1 MSAALQAMGRLASR
15 PLVIAGSVLLGVL
28 AGWLLPAQA
37 ADLHVVSE
45 VYLALLKMIV
55 LPFMVSAIV
64 VSLYRLLRQG
74 QAGRLLLRMT
84 GLFVVAMGLCVMG
97 ALLASLLVHPG
108 HGLSADTLARMGNMV
123 DSSTSGRE
131 QDQMALF
138 ATGED
143 EAAAPAPSFAGMLG
157 QLVPDNIFSVLAR
170 GEALKALVFAL
181 LFGCA
186 LSRIAVAAADV
197 LASSLE
203 AVFHVCQMLTKWF
216 NLFLPIVLFG
226 MIASQIAR
234 SGVESL
240 QAMSGFLATLMVA
253 LLLLLLGATWTI
265 VHVSARPWRQVLAAQ
280 RECLSMALATQ
291 NTQACMPAM
300 MDALGARLGF
310 PRHRVEFLVPLSV
323 SLLRSGQAAFFIIV
337 TFFVANL
344 YGREL
349 GAQEVFIVLVGA
361 VLTALASTGMSGL
374 LVLALAGVVCNSLA
388 LPFDAAMALLVVVEP
403 LSDAFRTVTTVA
415 VGNAWTAAA
424 CGRPA
429 PAAAPSAGG
438 LLTSADRPA

>member
-1 MSAALQAMGRLASR
+1 MGWRIFDDASGRLDGNG
-15 PLVIAGSVLLGVL
+15 PL
-28 AGWLLPAQA
+28 WL
-37 ADLHVVSE
+37 
-45 VYLALLKMIV
+45 
-55 LPFMVSAIV
+55 
-64 VSLYRLLRQG
+64 
-74 QAGRLLLRMT
+74 
-84 GLFVVAMGLCVMG
+84 
-97 ALLASLLVHPG
+97 
-108 HGLSADTLARMGNMV
+108 
-123 DSSTSGRE
+123 TS
-131 QDQMALF
+131 
-138 ATGED
+138 
-143 EAAAPAPSFAGMLG
+143 
-157 QLVPDNIFSVLAR
+157 DNIFSVLAR

-203 AVFHVCQMLTKWF
+203 AVFHVCQVLTKWF

-253 LLLLLLGATWTI
+253 LLLLLAGATWTI

-300 MDALGARLGF
+300 MDAL
-310 PRHRVEFLVPLSV
+310 
-323 SLLRSGQAAFFIIV
+323 
-337 TFFVANL
+337 
-344 YGREL
+344 
-349 GAQEVFIVLVGA
+349 
-361 VLTALASTGMSGL
+361 
-374 LVLALAGVVCNSLA
+374 
-388 LPFDAAMALLVVVEP
+388 PFDAAMALLVVVEP

-429 PAAAPSAGG
+429 PPRRPHP
-438 LLTSADRPA
+438 RPAAC